1 MDLPNLKYTYT
12 DGRKASDFTVHDGIE
27 ARYVQFPDGKGSW
40 YNRQGIAISMEVS
53 QDIESCP
60 STCTASQESPKS
72 QSPKRKAVKKSEGY
86 ATPRT
91 QGQGNRLAQKV
102 PKRCQEQKR

>member
-12 DGRKASDFTVHDGIE
+12 DGRKASDFTVHDGVE

-53 QDIESCP
+53 QDIESCLSP
-60 STCTASQESPKS
+60 CIPSQESPKS
-72 QSPKRKAVKKSEGY
+72 QPPKRKAVRKSE
-86 ATPRT
+86 TR
-91 QGQGNRLAQKV
+91 
-102 PKRCQEQKR
+102 

>member
-60 STCTASQESPKS
+60 SPCIGKPGKPQKPAT
-72 QSPKRKAVKKSEGY
+72 KKKG
-86 ATPRT
+86 
-91 QGQGNRLAQKV
+91 GK
-102 PKRCQEQKR
+102 KK

>member
-12 DGRKASDFTVHDGIE
+12 DGRKASDFTVHDGVE

-53 QDIESCP
+53 QDIESCLSP
-60 STCTASQESPKS
+60 CTQA
-72 QSPKRKAVKKSEGY
+72 RKAPKASH
-86 ATPRT
+86 
-91 QGQGNRLAQKV
+91 QKE
-102 PKRCQEQKR
+102 RR